1 VSVTPI
7 DGVRYWFDSGANA
20 FVAPSRPNLPLTVD
34 PGIIPFWGT
43 PVWRS
48 EMNAGDLSMW
58 NVRDRSTFGLL
69 NDTGIPKTSA
79 VTIDGAGL
87 MHLKGTWLAVP
98 ETRTGGQG
106 ILTHETG
113 YIDTRNLNTGDHHFS
128 QQYGRWEIR
137 CAPCVGANTRGAM
150 PNFWMR
156 CDSTPGELDIFEAWG
171 GGGTMAADWTT
182 YTQNTATTT
191 IHSST
196 TSSTVNGK
204 PYRKIYWRHYQ
215 SGVPRNMNVGF
226 HTFTFTYMPTYMEM
240 EVDGILVF
248 SIAPTSP
255 DPVNGGTCAWLWDS
269 DFFGSPIHM
278 RINLHIGP
286 SPNYWGL
293 PDPNNRQWTVDPL
306 DYAIDYVRV
315 WAPPVPE

>member
-1 VSVTPI
+1 VTVTPI
-7 DGVRYWFDSGANA
+7 DGVRYWFDGGANA

-48 EMNAGDLSMW
+48 EMNAGDLSLW

-69 NDTGIPKTSA
+69 N
-79 VTIDGAGL
+79 
-87 MHLKGTWLAVP
+87 
-98 ETRTGGQG
+98 
-106 ILTHETG
+106 
-113 YIDTRNLNTGDHHFS
+113 IDTRNLNTGDHHFS